1 MIRCTL
7 FTSDKREI
15 PVYVKPRQYKKLTTK
30 IEKMG
35 FLQKLRF
42 LFLKR

>member
-1 MIRCTL
+1 MP
-7 FTSDKREI
+7 DKREI
-15 PVYVKPRQYKKLTTK
+15 PVYVKPRQYVKLTAR
-30 IEKMG
+30 IEKMS